1 MKLRGLWLTKG
12 TFTLSNLSQGIGL
25 VQSDVCT
32 WPFCTSAYVSTLYFS
47 NNLLTFSKE
56 KNPSWGANRFSASQE
71 IHLILWNPKVHY
83 RIHNSPPPVPILSQL
98 DPSLWCLHIYY
109 RSQYLSNLVTNP
121 DVKRERERIILKR
134 LRWFNRIRVVGSVT
148 RMRLDDQ
155 GNEVRFQAVEKR
167 FSSCANRPE
176 RTVDPPSP
184 ICNRCSVRWP
194 QG

>member
-71 IHLILWNPKVHY
+71 IHLILWNQKVHY

-98 DPSLWCLHIYY
+98 DPVHTPTSHFLKIHLKIILPSTPGSHMWSIFLRYSHQNLYVSTLPYTRYMPRPPHSSRYDHPNNIGWLHIIKLLIMQF
-109 RSQYLSNLVTNP
+109 SPFLCSLIP
-121 DVKRERERIILKR
+121 
-134 LRWFNRIRVVGSVT
+134 LR
-148 RMRLDDQ
+148 
-155 GNEVRFQAVEKR
+155 
-167 FSSCANRPE
+167 P
-176 RTVDPPSP
+176 
-184 ICNRCSVRWP
+184 
-194 QG
+194 